1 MKPFTVTTIMFRAS
15 GYTNNER
22 ADLQKTLEVFGPTRL
37 RPQAMPE
44 AGGSGELWLV
54 LQFVGQAICSG
65 ALGEIGVDLY
75 HRISIALK
83 KFKAHKSQ
91 HSSIPV
97 EVATITLSFDDLDI
111 VIHNP
116 SDKIIESL
124 DVIVERARRG
134 AAKGALKGLDI
145 SRIGIP
151 AVERY
156 KAWEEGKGPIEM
168 RNDDLQYWAITTG
181 GFYTP
186 TYGYDSENDKLLN
199 ELLTQVPLIETQK
212 PNQ

>member
-1 MKPFTVTTIMFRAS
+1 MEPLVISTIMFRAS
-15 GYTNNER
+15 GYTDNER
-22 ADLQKTLEVFGPTRL
+22 VDLQKTLEVFGPTRL

-54 LQFVGQAICSG
+54 LQFIGQAICSG

-75 HRISIALK
+75 HHISIALK

-124 DVIVERARRG
+124 DVIVERAKRG
-134 AAKGALKGLDI
+134 AAKGTLKDLNI
-145 SRIGIP
+145 SRISIP
-151 AVERY
+151 GVERHR
-156 KAWEEGKGPIEM
+156 AWWEGQGPIEM
-168 RNDDLQYWAITTG
+168 RNDDLQYWAITTD

-199 ELLTQVPLIETQK
+199 ELLTQVPLNEIQK